1 MKLATGTTII
11 TNGQLVD
18 GNGEPPIPNAAVI
31 VTESLFGNCSVG
43 AACL

>member
-18 GNGEPPIPNAAVI
+18 GTGRPAVPDAAV
-31 VTESLFGNCSVG
+31 VVENG
-43 AACL
+43 